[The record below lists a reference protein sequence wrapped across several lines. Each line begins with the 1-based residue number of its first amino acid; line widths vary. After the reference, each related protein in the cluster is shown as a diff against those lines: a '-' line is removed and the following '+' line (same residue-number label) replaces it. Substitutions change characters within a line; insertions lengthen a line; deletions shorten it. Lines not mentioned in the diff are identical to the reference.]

1 MKQLITITI
10 ILCSLF
16 AQAQLPEVSA
26 GRDTTVTEGQFVYLK
41 GTSNTGWS
49 LAHWFQWSGPSTVK
63 FVEEYKAS
71 TAVSGMIPGE
81 YKFGFVVFTSKG
93 VNWDSC
99 TVRIT
104 RKY

>member
-1 MKQLITITI
+1 MKTLLTIAAIVCT
-10 ILCSLF
+10 LF
-16 AQAQLPEVSA
+16 AHAQLPTVSA
-26 GRDTTVTEGQFVYLK
+26 GADTTVTEGQFVYLK

-49 LAHWFQWSGPSTVK
+49 LVNWFQWSGPSTVK

-71 TAVSGMIPGE
+71 TAVSGLVPGE

-99 TVRIT
+99 TVNVT

>member
-1 MKQLITITI
+1 MKHLLTLLV

-16 AQAQLPEVSA
+16 AQAQLPTVSA
-26 GRDTTVTEGQFVYLK
+26 GKDTTVTEGQFVYLK

-63 FVEEYKAS
+63 FVEEYKSS
-71 TAVSGMIPGE
+71 TAVSGLVPGE

-99 TVRIT
+99 TVRVN